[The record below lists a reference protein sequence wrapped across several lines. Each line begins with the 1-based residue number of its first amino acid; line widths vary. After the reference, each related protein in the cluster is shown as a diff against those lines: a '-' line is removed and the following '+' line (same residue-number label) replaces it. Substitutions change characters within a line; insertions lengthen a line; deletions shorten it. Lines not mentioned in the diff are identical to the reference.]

1 MNVALNLRP
10 PSAAVRMRT
19 ATDAIHRR
27 LEARLDIVE
36 RLADPARRPDLMRR
50 YAALHI
56 PADEALGPYL
66 STLPGL
72 DFFGRSRAPLL
83 ARFLGDA
90 PPPAFPLPVTRA
102 EALGMLYVLEGSTL
116 GGRIILRMLASRGV
130 HDPSLAFLDPYGAQT
145 GARWRGFLA
154 VLARES
160 DGDEER
166 IAQACDGAQSGFL
179 HAERL
184 LCQGTP

>member
-1 MNVALNLRP
+1 MNVATNLRP
-10 PSAAVRMRT
+10 PSAAVRMRA

-27 LEARLDIVE
+27 LEARLDVVE
-36 RLADPARRPDLMRR
+36 RLADPAQRPDLMRR
-50 YAALHI
+50 YAALHV

-66 STLPGL
+66 SALPGL
-72 DFFGRSRAPLL
+72 DFSGRSRTPLL
-83 ARFLGDA
+83 ARFVGDA
-90 PPPAFPLPVTRA
+90 PLPAFPLPISPA
-102 EALGMLYVLEGSTL
+102 QALGMLYVLEGSTL

-130 HDPSLAFLDPYGAQT
+130 QDPSLAFLDPYGAQT

-154 VLARES
+154 VLAREA
-160 DGDEER
+160 DDNEER
-166 IAQACDGAQSGFL
+166 IAQACDGARSGFL